1 MLISKI
7 VYLALITSVPTEIIS
22 KLKKIHKKF
31 IWSSNNPKIK
41 HTTLSNNYKSGGLK
55 RRLYDTSSKGVP
67 SGVCVCVCV
76 CVWGEGEERGVTPPP
91 PPTFLE
97 SVGIL
102 TKCVGK
108 IFWSDPMLSV
118 NWEYFIIKNEMQ
130 NSINIQSRRNQTF
143 ADDDDF

>member
-67 SGVCVCVCV
+67 SGVGVCVCVCV
-76 CVWGEGEERGVTPPP
+76 CVRRGGGEGCNTP

-130 NSINIQSRRNQTF
+130 NSINIESRRNQTF
-143 ADDDDF
+143 TDDDDF